1 MQSAFDYSPITI
13 SSIACKLYN
22 TFFYGIDSLSPWCL
36 AYITFEK
43 FISIAYSEKF
53 FKRKKTQIVFFLL
66 LCLYNFIFHVNI
78 PFSVDILI
86 KNNITVC
93 DFVDNKWKDIIIYLD
108 IVNCVLGP
116 FFIMISFASL
126 LIGAIFK
133 VRRRVNFNNNER
145 EKRRLKQD
153 IKFVISLFTMIL
165 FFIILQSPIEY
176 ATFLTGFPFSDIYIL
191 TSYAYFLTYSIN
203 FYILILTNNLF
214 RKEFFT
220 LFLKKKHQTRNE
232 IIDLARKAQNLQ
244 LTITQSQTQ
253 TQTIR

>member
-1 MQSAFDYSPITI
+1 MQSAFDYNPILI

-22 TFFYGIDSLSPWCL
+22 TFFYGIDALSPWCL
-36 AYITFEK
+36 AYITVEK
-43 FISIAYSEKF
+43 FISIAYSKKV
-53 FKRKKTQIVFFLL
+53 FKRKKTQVVFFLL

-86 KNNITVC
+86 KDNITVC
-93 DFVDNKWKDIIIYLD
+93 NFINQEWKNIIIYMD
-108 IVNCVLGP
+108 IVNCVLVP
-116 FFIMISFASL
+116 FIIMISFASL

-133 VRRRVNFNNNER
+133 VRRRVNSNNNER

-153 IKFVISLFTMIL
+153 IKFVISLLTMIL

-176 ATFLTGFPFSDIYIL
+176 ATFLPGFPISDIYIL

-214 RKEFFT
+214 RKEFFS
-220 LFLKKKHQTRNE
+220 LFLKKKLQFRNE
-232 IIDLARKAQNLQ
+232 IIGLDRKAQNLQ
-244 LTITQSQTQ
+244 LTLTQSQTQ
-253 TQTIR
+253 IH